1 MITQDRIDL
10 KFKKLI
16 KNKENTWLITGV
28 AGFIGSNILFELL
41 KMNQKVIGI
50 DNFSTGKK
58 KNLDFIKKSLNKN
71 QWKKFTFFKADLNHF
86 SFLKLKNKKI
96 DYVLHQAARGS
107 VIRSIIDP
115 VQTNNDNIGAFLKV
129 INASRILKV
138 KNFVYASSS
147 SVYGDSK
154 TLPKQEFH
162 KGNLLSNYA
171 LTKYTNE
178 KYAEVFFRQYKF
190 KSIGLRYFNVF
201 GQFQDP
207 NGSYAA
213 VIPRWINSTINKK
226 DIFIF
231 GDGRTSRDFSPVIN
245 VVYANLL
252 AALSKTKSYNYIFN
266 VGNEERTT
274 LNYLAKLILKNV
286 KTNKKKSKIIF
297 KEFRKG
303 DIRHS
308 LADIRKIRKVL
319 KYHPLLKFE
328 EGLTSTIEWF
338 EKNNV

>member
-1 MITQDRIDL
+1 MIGSNK
-10 KFKKLI
+10 KFKSLSKLI
-16 KNKENTWLITGV
+16 GKKRHTWLVTGV
-28 AGFIGSNILFELL
+28 AGFIGSNLL
-41 KMNQKVIGI
+41 ETLLTYNQKVIGI

-58 KNLDFIKKSLNKN
+58 KNLNFIKKILNNN
-71 QWKKFTFFKADLNHF
+71 QWKNFKFFKADLNHF
-86 SFLKLKNKKI
+86 NFLKLKNLKI

-129 INASRILKV
+129 INASRALKA

-162 KGNLLSNYA
+162 NGNLLSNYA

-178 KYAEVFFRQYKF
+178 KYSEVFFRQYKF

-201 GQFQDP
+201 GKFQDP

-213 VIPRWINSTINKK
+213 VIPRWINNTINKK

-231 GDGRTSRDFSPVIN
+231 GDGKTSRDFSPVMN

-252 AALSKTKSYNYIFN
+252 AALSKMKSYNYIFN

-286 KTNKKKSKIIF
+286 KTKKKN
-297 KEFRKG
+297 
-303 DIRHS
+303 
-308 LADIRKIRKVL
+308 L
-319 KYHPLLKFE
+319 K
-328 EGLTSTIEWF
+328 
-338 EKNNV
+338 